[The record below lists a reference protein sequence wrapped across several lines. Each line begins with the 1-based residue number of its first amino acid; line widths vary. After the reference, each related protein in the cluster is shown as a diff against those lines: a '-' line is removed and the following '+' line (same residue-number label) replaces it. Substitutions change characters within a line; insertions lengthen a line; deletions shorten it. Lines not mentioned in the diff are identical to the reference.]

1 MSRGFFY
8 IAIRV
13 VVILLAAFFTKKISG
28 GWAFFRIPVK
38 AIKYDGGSFYSKQI
52 HIHEKVKSMLD
63 LRFVRSSPD
72 VVRADLKKRNDTEK
86 LAWVDDLL
94 NKDAR
99 SRELKMEIDTLRQ
112 RRNTI
117 AREIN
122 AARKAEHDTDVLL
135 AEAANLPQQIR
146 DRDAEQEEI
155 VKAIHYYLMRL
166 PNILHESVPVG
177 KDDTENVEL
186 KCVGI
191 PRKFDFELK
200 NHGQLA
206 AERGWADFER
216 ATKISGAGFYFLKGS
231 LALLDLALQRF
242 SIDLLVRRG
251 YTPIIPPY
259 MINRLS
265 YEGVTD
271 LDDFEKVMYKIDGDD
286 MYLIATSEH
295 PLGAMHQ
302 DEIFEEKDLPLRL
315 AGISPCFRREIG
327 AHGLD
332 TKGLFRV
339 HQFTKIEQF
348 VFCTPEDS
356 WQIHEE
362 LLTNAEEVFQNLR
375 IPYRVVSICTGDIGT
390 VAAKK
395 YDIEAWMPRENA
407 YKEVVSCSNCTS
419 YQAVRLN
426 IKVRDRT
433 DFESKRHVH
442 TLNSTAIATSR
453 VMRAILENYQNRDG
467 SVEIPPVLRP
477 YMNDQEYL

>member
-1 MSRGFFY
+1 M
-8 IAIRV
+8 I
-13 VVILLAAFFTKKISG
+13 
-28 GWAFFRIPVK
+28 
-38 AIKYDGGSFYSKQI
+38 
-52 HIHEKVKSMLD
+52 
-63 LRFVRSSPD
+63 
-72 VVRADLKKRNDTEK
+72 RADLKKRNDLEK

-94 NKDAR
+94 KKDVR

-122 AARKAEHDTDVLL
+122 SARKDRSGYKRFAGRSRKSSRE
-135 AEAANLPQQIR
+135 IR
-146 DRDAEQEEI
+146 ERDIEQEEI
-155 VKAIHYYLMRL
+155 TNAIHHYLMRL

-186 KCVGI
+186 RCVGTK
-191 PRKFDFELK
+191 RVFDFELK

-206 AERGWADFER
+206 AEQGWADFER

-242 SIDLLVRRG
+242 SIDLLVRKG
-251 YTPIIPPY
+251 YTPLIPPY
-259 MINRLS
+259 MINRSS

-271 LDDFEKVMYKIDGDD
+271 LDDFEKVMYKIDGDE

-295 PLGAMHQ
+295 PIGAMYQ
-302 DEIFEEKDLPLRL
+302 DEIFEEKELPLRL

-339 HQFTKIEQF
+339 HQFTKVEQF
-348 VFCTPEDS
+348 VFCRPEDS

-362 LLTNAEEVFQNLR
+362 LLANAEELFQKLL
-375 IPYRVVSICTGDIGT
+375 IPYRVVSICTGDIGS

-395 YDIEAWMPRENA
+395 YDIEAWMPRENS

-426 IKVRDRT
+426 IKVRDRS

-453 VMRAILENYQNRDG
+453 VIRAILENYQSREG

-477 YMNDQEYL
+477 YMNDREYL